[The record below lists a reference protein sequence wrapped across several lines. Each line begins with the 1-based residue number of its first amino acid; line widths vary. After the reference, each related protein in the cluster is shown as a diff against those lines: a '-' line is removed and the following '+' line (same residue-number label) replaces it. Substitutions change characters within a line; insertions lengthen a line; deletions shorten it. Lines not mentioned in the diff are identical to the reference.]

1 MIRWT
6 GYRQPLQR
14 TDQEMEAF
22 DACLPPWLAHLT
34 SILGLRQVREARD
47 RTGESLA
54 FTAPG
59 DTGDRLKMR
68 SDIMMLGLA
77 TDDLCDKKSRVL
89 EKAKPMEK
97 APCSM
102 T

>member
-1 MIRWT
+1 MQET
-6 GYRQPLQR
+6 GAL
-14 TDQEMEAF
+14 

-34 SILGLRQVREARD
+34 TILGLRQVREARN

-59 DTGDRLKMR
+59 ERLKMR
-68 SDIMMLGLA
+68 PDIMLLGLA
-77 TDDLCDKKSRVL
+77 TDDLCDKKSSVL
-89 EKAKPMEK
+89 EKAKPMKK